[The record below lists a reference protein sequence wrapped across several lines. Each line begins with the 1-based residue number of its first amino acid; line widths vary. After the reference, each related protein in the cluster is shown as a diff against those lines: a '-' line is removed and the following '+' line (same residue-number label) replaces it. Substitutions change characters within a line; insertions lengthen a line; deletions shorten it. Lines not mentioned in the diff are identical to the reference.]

1 MIDSHAHYDD
11 ERFDKDRDEA
21 IMLAK
26 NSGVEIIIN
35 AASDIE
41 TSKKAIALSEKYDF
55 IYALCGIH
63 PHETEKAE
71 ENSVEI
77 LEKLV
82 TENKKVVAIGEI
94 GLDYHYDFS
103 PRDIQKKWF
112 AMQMELAEKLGV
124 PVVIHSREATEDTL
138 VILRKFPN
146 VKGIIHSFSGSTETL
161 AEVLKMGYSISLGGV
176 VTFKNAKYPVEVAKV
191 CPIDK
196 LLLETDCPYL
206 APTPHRGE
214 RNGSHLMIHTAE
226 KIAELR
232 NMDTDEL
239 CRVCAENTKRIFN
252 I

>member
-77 LEKLV
+77 IEKLV
-82 TENKKVVAIGEI
+82 TENKKAVAIGEI

>member
-11 ERFDKDRDEA
+11 ERFDEDRDEA

>member
-63 PHETEKAE
+63 PHETENAE
-71 ENSVEI
+71 ENSVAI

-82 TENKKVVAIGEI
+82 TENKKAVAIGEI

-214 RNGSHLMIHTAE
+214 RNGSDLMIHTAR

-239 CRVCAENTKRIFN
+239 CRICAENTKRIFN

>member
-63 PHETEKAE
+63 PHETENAE

-82 TENKKVVAIGEI
+82 TENKKAVAIGEI

>member
-82 TENKKVVAIGEI
+82 TENKKAVAIGEI

-112 AMQMELAEKLGV
+112 AKQMELAEKLGV

-176 VTFKNAKYPVEVAKV
+176 VTFKNAKYPVEAAKV